1 MKKLFFTEVRVIYGD
16 TDAMGV
22 AYHANYLRWFETG
35 RTELL
40 RETGYPYSE
49 IEKYPIWLPLTH
61 AQVEY
66 KKPAK
71 YDDALLVCS
80 NVAELGF
87 ASMLLQYE
95 ITHKETG
102 ELLVT
107 GTTRHGITDDQLKP
121 IKLKRDYP
129 EIYEMFCAIA
139 ANHND

>member
-16 TDAMGV
+16 TDAIGV

-49 IEKYPIWLPLTH
+49 IEKYPIWLPLTQAH
-61 AQVEY
+61 LEY
-66 KKPAK
+66 KKPAL
-71 YDDALLVCS
+71 YDDSIVVCS
-80 NVAELGF
+80 NIAELGF
-87 ASMLLQYE
+87 ASMLLEYE

-102 ELLVT
+102 DLLVS
-107 GTTRHGITDDQLKP
+107 GTTRHGVTDDKLKP

-129 EIYEMFCAIA
+129 EFYAVLSAIA
-139 ANHND
+139 ANHDV